1 MKLISQS
8 GIEKPQLYA
17 PLTLAIIGDSVY
29 DLYVRTRLSEGGS
42 LPTNTIH
49 KTATSYV
56 KAAAQAKSAHA
67 IMQMLTEEEVA
78 IFKRGRN
85 AHSATV
91 PKNASISDY
100 RTATGFEAV
109 IGMLDYL
116 NENERIEELLAI
128 ACEAD
133 EGDKNDTED

>member
-1 MKLISQS
+1 MKFISEYTDIQ
-8 GIEKPQLYA
+8 PQLYA

-49 KTATSYV
+49 KTAISYV
-56 KAAAQAKSAHA
+56 KAAAQAKSVHA
-67 IMQMLTEEEVA
+67 ILDSLAEDELA

-100 RTATGFEAV
+100 RAATGFEALL
-109 IGMLDYL
+109 GYL
-116 NENERIEELLAI
+116 YLKNEPDRLSEILRMAFDAAQIE
-128 ACEAD
+128 
-133 EGDKNDTED
+133 G

>member
-1 MKLISQS
+1 MAFIPE
-8 GIEKPQLYA
+8 IEVKQPQLYA

-49 KTATSYV
+49 KTAVSYV
-56 KAAAQAKSAHA
+56 KAAARARSVHA
-67 IMQMLTEEEVA
+67 ILDSLAEDELA

-100 RTATGFEAV
+100 RAATGFEALL
-109 IGMLDYL
+109 GYL
-116 NENERIEELLAI
+116 YLKNEPDRLSEILRMAF
-128 ACEAD
+128 EAAQV
-133 EGDKNDTED
+133 EG

>member
-1 MKLISQS
+1 MKLISES
-8 GIEKPQLYA
+8 GIDKPQLYA

-29 DLYVRTRLSEGGS
+29 DLYIRTRLSEGGS

-67 IMQMLTEEEVA
+67 ILDSLTEDELAVY
-78 IFKRGRN
+78 KRGRN

-91 PKNASISDY
+91 PKNASVSDY
-100 RTATGFEAV
+100 RVATGFEALL
-109 IGMLDYL
+109 GYL
-116 NENERIEELLAI
+116 FLKDESDRLGEILSMAYT
-128 ACEAD
+128 AAMPEA
-133 EGDKNDTED
+133 

>member
-56 KAAAQAKSAHA
+56 KAAAQAKSVHT
-67 IMQMLTEEEVA
+67 ILDSLTEDELAV
-78 IFKRGRN
+78 FKRGRN

-100 RTATGFEAV
+100 RAATGFEALL
-109 IGMLDYL
+109 GYL
-116 NENERIEELLAI
+116 FLKD
-128 ACEAD
+128 AD
-133 EGDKNDTED
+133 ERLGEILKMAFDAANA

>member
-1 MKLISQS
+1 MAFIPE
-8 GIEKPQLYA
+8 IEVKQPQLYA

-49 KTATSYV
+49 KTAISYV
-56 KAAAQAKSAHA
+56 KAGAQAKSVHA
-67 IMQMLTEEEVA
+67 ILDSLTEDELA

-91 PKNASISDY
+91 PKNARISDY
-100 RTATGFEAV
+100 RAATGFEALL
-109 IGMLDYL
+109 GYL
-116 NENERIEELLAI
+116 YLKNVPDRLSEILRMAFD
-128 ACEAD
+128 AAQD
-133 EGDKNDTED
+133 EG

>member
-1 MKLISQS
+1 MAFIPE
-8 GIEKPQLYA
+8 IEVKQPQLYA

-49 KTATSYV
+49 KTAVSYV
-56 KAAAQAKSAHA
+56 KAAAQARSVHA
-67 IMQMLTEEEVA
+67 ILDSLAEDELT

-100 RTATGFEAV
+100 RAATGFEALL
-109 IGMLDYL
+109 GYL
-116 NENERIEELLAI
+116 YLKNEPDRLSEILRMAF
-128 ACEAD
+128 EAAQV
-133 EGDKNDTED
+133 EG

>member
-1 MKLISQS
+1 MKFISEYTDKQ
-8 GIEKPQLYA
+8 PQLYA

-42 LPTNTIH
+42 LPTHTIH
-49 KTATSYV
+49 KTAISYV
-56 KAAAQAKSAHA
+56 KAAAQAKSVYA
-67 IMQMLTEEEVA
+67 ILDSLAEDELA

-100 RTATGFEAV
+100 RAATGFEALL
-109 IGMLDYL
+109 GYL
-116 NENERIEELLAI
+116 YLKNVPDRLEEILRMAFD
-128 ACEAD
+128 AAQV
-133 EGDKNDTED
+133 EG

>member
-1 MKLISQS
+1 MKLISES
-8 GIEKPQLYA
+8 GIQNPQLYA

-42 LPTNTIH
+42 LPTHTLH

-56 KAAAQAKSAHA
+56 KAAAQAKSAYA
-67 IMQMLTEEEVA
+67 IMDVLTEEEVA

-100 RTATGFEAV
+100 RAATGFEALL
-109 IGMLDYL
+109 GYLFLKDAGERLDEIL
-116 NENERIEELLAI
+116 SMAFAANTQETI
-128 ACEAD
+128 
-133 EGDKNDTED
+133 

>member
-1 MKLISQS
+1 M
-8 GIEKPQLYA
+8 
-17 PLTLAIIGDSVY
+17 AIVGDSVY

-49 KTATSYV
+49 KTAISYV
-56 KAAAQAKSAHA
+56 KAAAQAKSVHA
-67 IMQMLTEEEVA
+67 ILDSLAEDELA

-100 RTATGFEAV
+100 RAATGFEALL
-109 IGMLDYL
+109 GYL
-116 NENERIEELLAI
+116 YLKNEPDRLSEILRMAFDAAQIE
-128 ACEAD
+128 
-133 EGDKNDTED
+133 G

>member
-1 MKLISQS
+1 MKLISLS
-8 GIEKPQLYA
+8 GIENPQLYA

-49 KTATSYV
+49 KTAISYV
-56 KAAAQAKSAHA
+56 KAAAQAKSVHA
-67 IMQMLTEEEVA
+67 ISNSLTEEELA

-91 PKNASISDY
+91 PKNASVADY
-100 RTATGFEAV
+100 RAATGFEALL
-109 IGMLDYL
+109 GYL
-116 NENERIEELLAI
+116 FLKDMPERLEEILQKAF
-128 ACEAD
+128 EAAQA
-133 EGDKNDTED
+133 EVQA